1 MVLRSAILIFTV
13 SAELFA
19 CKSKQEKLSSESL
32 AEIVKGIAKTN
43 VLMSDAVGAG
53 AYGFAAVRNFP
64 DASFFPILQQ
74 ALKNEVAK
82 DNNNNNERLRLLYQA
97 IVQYKDQPSRGL
109 LKSALDEAK
118 GMQSIYHAD
127 YLHQALKLYPSTVYD
142 GLLKPVFSGTSH

>member
-1 MVLRSAILIFTV
+1 MLSPARSKYRKQQDKSLI
-13 SAELFA
+13 EPL
-19 CKSKQEKLSSESL
+19 LNDSS
-32 AEIVKGIAKTN
+32 N
-43 VLMSDAVGAG
+43 Q

-97 IVQYKDQPSRGL
+97 IVQFKDQPSRGL